1 MAWTGGGG
9 SPTLLRVLILNT
21 LAPVFLMIGVG
32 ALLQR
37 SGFVSPDFLKEANRL
52 TYWVG
57 LPALLFVEL
66 ARSFHQVDGA
76 RLMLGTMFA
85 ATLAVIVVAFGVA
98 RVLRVPAVA
107 TGTFLQGAFRGN
119 LAFVG
124 LPILYS
130 LPDTVVIGGLSLR
143 TTAIVTLAPM
153 MVLYNLAGVS
163 VLLLSQHTVGWR
175 MVMPFLKQLATTP
188 PLLATIA
195 GCGVALAG
203 WTLPSALDKTLGPL
217 GEMALPLGL
226 LGVGGSIVALK
237 LGDGWRSPLA
247 AALVKTAVSP
257 ALGWV
262 VGRWL
267 GLGAAELRLVMIFMA
282 TPTAIVSYPMALELK
297 GDGPLASGTIVLSVI
312 ASMVSL
318 AVILACF

>member
-1 MAWTGGGG
+1 
-9 SPTLLRVLILNT
+9 VLILNT

-37 SGFVSPDFLKEANRL
+37 SAFVSPNFLKEANRL

-66 ARSFHQVDGA
+66 ARSFHDAGGA
-76 RLMLGTMFA
+76 RLMFGAMLT
-85 ATLAVIVVAFGVA
+85 ATLVVIALAYGVA
-98 RVLRVPAVA
+98 RLLRVPAAA

-124 LPILYS
+124 LPILYA
-130 LPDTVVIGGLSLR
+130 LPDTPVAGRLSVR
-143 TTAIVTLAPM
+143 ATAIVILAPM

-163 VLLLSQHTVGWR
+163 VLLLSQHTLGWG
-175 MVMPFLKQLATTP
+175 MVKPFLKQLVTTP
-188 PLLATIA
+188 PLVATVA

-203 WTLPSALDKTLGPL
+203 WTLPTAVEKTLGPL

-226 LGVGGSIVALK
+226 LGVGGSIATLQ
-237 LGDGWRSPLA
+237 LGDAWRSPLA
-247 AALVKTAVSP
+247 AALVKTMVSP
-257 ALGWV
+257 ALGWI

-267 GLGAAELRLVMIFMA
+267 GLGATELRLIMIFMA
-282 TPTAIVSYPMALELK
+282 TPTAIISYPMALELK
-297 GDGPLASGTIVLSVI
+297 GDGPLASGAIVLSVI
-312 ASMVSL
+312 ASMLSL
-318 AVILACF
+318 VMVLGFF